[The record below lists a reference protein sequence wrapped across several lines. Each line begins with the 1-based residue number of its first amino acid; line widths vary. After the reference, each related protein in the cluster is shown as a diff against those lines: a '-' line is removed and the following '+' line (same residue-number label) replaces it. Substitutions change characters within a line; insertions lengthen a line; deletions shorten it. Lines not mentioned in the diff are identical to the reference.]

1 MKTTKSQ
8 KKLELLSDGV
18 RVTMGR
24 RQQTWT
30 KEWKWITQDALRR
43 KSEVNTRRRQA
54 LKTQGRLRLT

>member
-18 RVTMGR
+18 RSYNGTPSANLDKGLD
-24 RQQTWT
+24 
-30 KEWKWITQDALRR
+30 WITRDALRR

-54 LKTQGRLRLT
+54 LETQGRQEQI